1 MRLQIL
7 LKPAGLFA
15 IIPKKKPM
23 TISNYQVVFFQHLK
37 AQLPNHLSMVDEV
50 ADILNISNDSAYRRI
65 RGEKPIDLEEIQKLC
80 SHFKVSM
87 DQLLNLSSDAFIF
100 SGILPSNSDTR
111 FEDWLNHVLQQL
123 QWLNSFEK
131 KHVYFLI
138 KDIPPFLHFQIP
150 ELATFKFYFWM
161 KSILFYDNLKGVK
174 LKLND
179 ERYERFHITSKK
191 IIELYNSVA
200 TTEIWNIESI
210 NSTLQQIGFYHQT
223 GSFANTEDVR
233 LLYLKVE
240 ELINHIE
247 RAAELGVKFT
257 IGAPP
262 KINAPEYR
270 LFVNELIL
278 GDNTFMVETGNAH
291 ITFLNHS
298 VLYFVATSDEKFN
311 DSMFKNL
318 DNLMKKSTLISGI
331 GEKERNQFFNRM
343 RAKIHARLSSLK

>member
-1 MRLQIL
+1 
-7 LKPAGLFA
+7 
-15 IIPKKKPM
+15 M
-23 TISNYQVVFFQHLK
+23 TLSNSQVLFFQHLK
-37 AQLPNHLSMVDEV
+37 TQLPVHLSMVDEV
-50 ADILNISNDSAYRRI
+50 AELLKISIDSAYRRI

-87 DQLLNLSSDAFIF
+87 DQLMNLRSDAFIF
-100 SGILPSNSDTR
+100 AGILNSNSETR
-111 FEDWLNHVLQQL
+111 FEDWLNHVLQQF

-131 KHVYFLI
+131 KHIYFLI

-161 KSILFYDNLKGVK
+161 KSILFYDSLKGVK
-174 LKLND
+174 FRLDD
-179 ERYERFHITSKK
+179 ERYAAFHVTSKK
-191 IIELYNSVA
+191 IIEIYNSVP

-223 GSFANTEDVR
+223 GSFANTGDVR

-247 RAAELGVKFT
+247 REAELGVKFT
-257 IGAPP
+257 IGLPP

-291 ITFLNHS
+291 VTFLNHS

-311 DSMFKNL
+311 NSMIKNL
-318 DNLMKKSTLISGI
+318 ENLMKKSTLISAV
-331 GEKERNQFFNRM
+331 GEKERQQFFNRM
-343 RAKIHARLSSLK
+343 RAKIHGRLSSLK